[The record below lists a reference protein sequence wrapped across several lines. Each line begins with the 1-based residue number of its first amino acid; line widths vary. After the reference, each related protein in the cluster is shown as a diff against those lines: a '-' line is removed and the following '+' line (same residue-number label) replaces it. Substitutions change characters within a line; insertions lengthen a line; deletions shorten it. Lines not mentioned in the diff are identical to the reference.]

1 MIISEISI
9 KRPVFATVISLVLI
23 TFGIISYQRLAL
35 REYPDI
41 DRPIISITTGYSGA
55 SASVV
60 ESKIT
65 QIIEGSVSSI
75 EGLKSVES
83 TSADGRSTVSIE
95 FDISRDID
103 EAANDIR
110 DRVGR
115 VVNRLPE
122 EADSPRISKRGAG
135 GSADLILG
143 LSHPAMS
150 QMELTDYADR
160 HLLDRFSVVDGV
172 AEARIFGQK
181 RYSMRIWLDRR
192 ALAARGLTVQ
202 DVESALY
209 TENVELPA
217 GRLESEEREFT
228 IRLERGYRT
237 VEDFRRLVV
246 SRGADGHLVRL
257 GDIARVE
264 IAPET
269 LRDSFTADGKSA
281 VGIGISRQS
290 TANTLAVIS
299 GVKDAMRQLQPNLPE
314 GMELIVLRD
323 SSVFIEAAIREVRI
337 ALLIACGLV
346 VGIIFVFLGS
356 VRAAMVPAVTVPI
369 SLIAAF
375 IVLSAFGFS
384 VNLLTS
390 LALVLAIGLL
400 VDDSIVVLE
409 NIHRRIEEGEPPL
422 LAAFRGV
429 NEVAFAVIATTLVLV
444 AVFLPISL
452 MGGDTG
458 KLFTEFAFAITGAV
472 VFSSVVALTLSPMM
486 CSKFLRP
493 REAEGALIKTVDR
506 TFQRIIAR
514 YDRALRVCVRHPLAS
529 LAVMILMLGSIWVMM
544 GNIISE
550 YEPQEDR
557 AVLMARMTAPEGTG
571 FESSREY
578 MSRVTDKLTP
588 LIERGE
594 VRHVLAMTPGWGGGS
609 GVNSGIGI
617 VDLAPWEERDRTAAQ
632 IARELTGELS
642 TVTGVRVFVF
652 QPSGLSFYFGQP
664 IQFVIGGPTYEEL
677 ARWRD
682 IIIEKAKAYPGLTG
696 VDADYRETTPQ
707 FRVAIDRDR
716 AAELG
721 VTSQTVGRT
730 LETMLGSRL
739 ATTFVDR
746 GEEYNVVLQGAEE
759 GRRTPADLENI
770 YVRSGRTG
778 ELVPLSNLVSLE
790 ERADANEL
798 RRYNRMRAV
807 TISAGIAEGYSMTD
821 CLAFLEK
828 TVREELPS
836 TATIS
841 YKGMSQKLKESS
853 GAVIFI
859 FIVSL
864 VIAYLVLAAQFE
876 SFVSPLVIMLTVPM
890 GMLGATIGMLLLGVT
905 LNIFSQI
912 GLIMLIGLAA
922 KNGILIVEFA
932 NQLRDRGL
940 EFEEA
945 LFQASRLRL
954 RPIMMTGLSTAIG
967 AVPLILA
974 SGAGAMSRL
983 SLGTVVAF
991 GATSACLLTLFVVP
1005 IGYYY
1010 LCRGQASPKA
1020 LAKKLAALQA
1030 AHGEATQPDGPARP
1044 SD

>member
-1 MIISEISI
+1 MIISELSI

-23 TFGIISYQRLAL
+23 TFGIISYLRLPL
-35 REYPDI
+35 REYPDV
-41 DRPIISITTGYSGA
+41 DTPIVSITTYYSGA
-55 SASVV
+55 SANVV

-75 EGLKSVES
+75 EGLKTIES
-83 TSADGRSTVSIE
+83 TSADGRSSVSVE

-115 VVNRLPE
+115 VVTRLPD
-122 EADSPRISKRGAG
+122 EADSPRISKRGAAG
-135 GSADLILG
+135 AADLILG
-143 LSHPAMS
+143 VSHPTMS

-160 HLLDRFSVVDGV
+160 HLIDRFSVVDGV

-181 RYSMRIWLDRR
+181 RYSMRIWLDRT
-192 ALAARGLTVQ
+192 ALAARRLTVQ
-202 DVESALY
+202 DVENALS

-217 GRLESEEREFT
+217 GRLESRDREFT
-228 IRLERGYRT
+228 IRVERGYET
-237 VEDFRRLVV
+237 PEDFRSLVLAK
-246 SRGADGHLVRL
+246 GADGHLIRL
-257 GDIARVE
+257 GDVARVE
-264 IAPET
+264 IAPED

-290 TANTLAVIS
+290 TANTLAVIK
-299 GVKDAMRQLQPNLPE
+299 GVKAAMKELQPNLPE

-337 ALLIACGLV
+337 ALLLACALV

-356 VRAAMVPAVTVPI
+356 TRAAMVPAVTVPI
-369 SLIAAF
+369 SLISAC
-375 IVLSAFGFS
+375 IVLYAFGFS

-409 NIHRRIEEGEPPL
+409 NIHRRIENGEPPL

-444 AVFLPISL
+444 AVFVPISL

-458 KLFTEFAFAITGAV
+458 RLFTEFAFAITGAV

-486 CSKFLRP
+486 CSKFLKP

-506 TFQRIIAR
+506 VFQRIITW
-514 YDRALRVCVRHPLAS
+514 YDRTLRLTIRHPLAS
-529 LAVMILMLGSIWVMM
+529 LAAMILVLGSIWVMM
-544 GNIISE
+544 GNIIQE

-557 AVLMARMTAPEGTG
+557 GALMARMTAPEGTG
-571 FESSREY
+571 FDASREY
-578 MSRVTDKLTP
+578 MGRITDKLTP

-594 VRHVLAMTPGWGGGS
+594 VQHVLAMTPGWSG
-609 GVNSGIGI
+609 GVNNGTCM
-617 VDLAPWEERDRTAAQ
+617 VDLAPWEERDRSATQ
-632 IARELTGELS
+632 IARELSGELAA
-642 TVTGVRVFVF
+642 VTGVRVFVF
-652 QPSGLSFYFGQP
+652 QPSGLSRVFGQP
-664 IQFVIGGPTYEEL
+664 VQFVIGGPTYEEL

-682 IIIEKAKAYPGLTG
+682 IIIEKAKEYPGLTG

-707 FRVAIDRDR
+707 LRVAIDQNR

-721 VTSQTVGRT
+721 VTSQMVGRT
-730 LETMLGSRL
+730 LETMLGARSV
-739 ATTFVDR
+739 TTFVDR

-759 GRRTPADLENI
+759 RRRTPTDLENI

-778 ELVPLSNLVSLE
+778 ELIPLSNIVTLE
-790 ERADANEL
+790 ERADASEL
-798 RRYNRMRAV
+798 RRYNRMRAI
-807 TISAGIAEGYSMTD
+807 TISGSIAEGYSMDD
-821 CLAFLEK
+821 CLRFLEK
-828 TVREELPS
+828 TVRDELPP

-853 GAVIFI
+853 GAVAFV

-876 SFVSPLVIMLTVPM
+876 SFVSPFVIMLTVPM

-1020 LAKKLAALQA
+1020 LAKKLDALKA
-1030 AHGEATQPDGPARP
+1030 KYEDAV
-1044 SD
+1044 

>member
-1 MIISEISI
+1 MIVSELSI
-9 KRPVFATVISLVLI
+9 KRPVLATVISLVLV
-23 TFGIISYQRLAL
+23 TFGVIMYTRLPL

-41 DRPIISITTGYSGA
+41 DSPIISVRTSYTGA

-65 QIIEGSVSSI
+65 QIIEGSVSSV
-75 EGLKSVES
+75 EGLKTIES
-83 TSADGRSTVSIE
+83 TSADGVSSVSIE
-95 FDISRDID
+95 FDISRNID
-103 EAANDIR
+103 EAANDVR

-115 VVNRLPE
+115 IVGRLPE
-122 EADSPRISKRGAG
+122 EADAPRISKRGAG

-143 LSHPAMS
+143 LSHPTMS
-150 QMELTDYADR
+150 QMELTDYAAR
-160 HLLDRFSVVDGV
+160 HLIDRFSVVDGV
-172 AEARIFGQK
+172 AQARIFGQK
-181 RYSMRIWLDRR
+181 RYSMRIWLNSR
-192 ALAARGLTVQ
+192 ALAARRLTVQ
-202 DVESALY
+202 DVENALY

-217 GRLESEEREFT
+217 GRLESTDREFS
-228 IRLERGYRT
+228 IRLERGYST
-237 VEDFRRLVV
+237 PEDFRRLVIA
-246 SRGADGHLVRL
+246 RGADGHLVRL

-264 IAPET
+264 IAPED

-290 TANTLAVIS
+290 TANTLAVID
-299 GVKDAMRQLQPNLPE
+299 GVKRAMKELEPNLPE
-314 GMELIVLRD
+314 GMQIIVLRD
-323 SSVFIEAAIREVRI
+323 SSVFIKAAIHQVRI
-337 ALLIACGLV
+337 ALLLACLLV

-356 VRAAMVPAVTVPI
+356 FRAAMIPAVTVPI
-369 SLIAAF
+369 ALISAF
-375 IVLSAFGFS
+375 IVLYAFGFS

-409 NIHRRIEEGEPPL
+409 NIHRHIEEGEPPL

-429 NEVAFAVIATTLVLV
+429 NEVAFVVIATTLVLV
-444 AVFLPISL
+444 AVFVPIGL

-458 KLFTEFAFAITGAV
+458 KLFKEFAFAITGAV

-506 TFQRIIAR
+506 TFRAIVTR
-514 YDRALRVCVRHPLAS
+514 YDKALRAAVRHPLAS
-529 LAVMILMLGSIWVMM
+529 LTAMILVLGAIWVMM
-544 GNIISE
+544 SNIITE

-557 AVLMARMTAPEGTG
+557 AALMARMTAPEGTG
-571 FESSREY
+571 FEASREY
-578 MSRVTDKLTP
+578 MTRVTDRLTP
-588 LIERGE
+588 LIESGE

-609 GVNSGIGI
+609 GVNSGIAI
-617 VDLAPWEERDRTAAQ
+617 IELAPWGDRKRSATQ
-632 IARELTGELS
+632 IAGELTSRLS

-652 QPSGLSFYFGQP
+652 QPSGLSRFFGQP
-664 IQFVIGGPTYEEL
+664 VQFVIGGPTYEEL

-682 IIIEKAKAYPGLTG
+682 IILEKAKEYPGLTG
-696 VDADYRETTPQ
+696 VDADYKETTPQ
-707 FRVAIDRDR
+707 YRVAIDRDR

-721 VTSQTVGRT
+721 VSSETIGRT
-730 LETMLGSRL
+730 LQTMLGSRL
-739 ATTFVDR
+739 VTTFIDR
-746 GEEYNVVLQGAEE
+746 GEEYNVVLQATEE
-759 GRRTPADLENI
+759 GRQTPADLENI
-770 YVRSGRTG
+770 YVRSSRTG
-778 ELVPLSNLVSLE
+778 QLVPLSNLVTVE
-790 ERADANEL
+790 ERAGANQL

-807 TISAGIAEGYSMTD
+807 TISGGIAEGYSMED
-821 CLAFLEK
+821 CLSFLQR
-828 TVREELPS
+828 TVRDELPP

-841 YKGMSQKLKESS
+841 YKGLSQKLKEST
-853 GAVIFI
+853 GAVIFV

-864 VIAYLVLAAQFE
+864 LVAYLVLAAQFE
-876 SFVSPLVIMLTVPM
+876 SFVSPFVIMFTVPM

-912 GLIMLIGLAA
+912 GLVMLIGLAA

-940 EFEEA
+940 EFEDA

-983 SLGTVVAF
+983 SIGTVVVF
-991 GATSACLLTLFVVP
+991 GATSATILTLFVVP
-1005 IGYYY
+1005 VGYYY
-1010 LCRGQASPKA
+1010 LCRSQASPKA
-1020 LAKKLAALQA
+1020 RATELEALEREFGSADAPPRQ
-1030 AHGEATQPDGPARP
+1030 R
-1044 SD
+1044 

>member
-23 TFGIISYQRLAL
+23 TFGTIAYQRLPL
-35 REYPDI
+35 REYPDV
-41 DRPIISITTGYSGA
+41 DTPVVSITTSYSGA
-55 SASVV
+55 SANVV

-75 EGLKSVES
+75 EGLKTIES
-83 TSADGRSTVSIE
+83 SSADGRSRVSVE

-110 DRVGR
+110 DRVSR
-115 VVNRLPE
+115 IVNRLPE
-122 EADSPRISKRGAG
+122 EADSPRVSKRGAG

-143 LSHPAMS
+143 VSHPTMS

-160 HLLDRFSVVDGV
+160 HLIDRFSVVDGV
-172 AEARIFGQK
+172 AEARIFGRK
-181 RYSMRIWLDRR
+181 RYSMRIWLDRT
-192 ALAARGLTVQ
+192 ALAARRLTVQ
-202 DVESALY
+202 DVENALY
-209 TENVELPA
+209 TENIELPA
-217 GRLESEEREFT
+217 GRLESEEREFS
-228 IRLERGYRT
+228 IRVERGYET
-237 VEDFRRLVV
+237 PEDFRGLVV
-246 SRGADGHLVRL
+246 SRGADGHLIRL
-257 GDIARVE
+257 GDVARVE

-290 TANTLAVIS
+290 TANTLAVIK
-299 GVKDAMRQLQPNLPE
+299 GVKDVARELEPNLPE

-337 ALLIACGLV
+337 ALLIACALV

-356 VRAAMVPAVTVPI
+356 TRAAAVPAVTVPI
-369 SLIAAF
+369 SLISAC
-375 IVLSAFGFS
+375 IVLYALGFS

-409 NIHRRIEEGEPPL
+409 NIHRRIEDGEPPL

-444 AVFLPISL
+444 AVFVPISL

-458 KLFTEFAFAITGAV
+458 RLFTEFAFAITGAV
-472 VFSSVVALTLSPMM
+472 VFSSVVALTLSPML
-486 CSKFLRP
+486 CSKFLKP
-493 REAEGALIKTVDR
+493 RETEGTLIKTVDR
-506 TFQRIIAR
+506 VFQRIITS
-514 YDRALRVCVRHPLAS
+514 YDKALRLCVRRPLAS
-529 LAVMILMLGSIWVMM
+529 LAAMILILGSIWVMM
-544 GNIISE
+544 GNIIQE

-557 AVLMARMTAPEGTG
+557 AALMVRMTAPEGTG
-571 FESSREY
+571 FEASREY
-578 MSRVTDKLTP
+578 MSRVTDRLTP

-594 VRHVLAMTPGWGGGS
+594 VQHVLAMTPGWGGGG
-609 GVNSGIGI
+609 GVNSGTGI
-617 VDLAPWEERDRTAAQ
+617 VDLAPWGERDRSATQ
-632 IARELTGELS
+632 IARELSGELAA
-642 TVTGVRVFVF
+642 VTGVRVFVF
-652 QPSGLSFYFGQP
+652 QPSGLARYFGQP
-664 IQFVIGGPTYEEL
+664 VQLVIGGPTYEEL

-682 IIIEKAKAYPGLTG
+682 IIIEKAKDYPGLYG

-707 FRVAIDRDR
+707 LRVAIDRNR

-721 VTSQTVGRT
+721 VTSRTVGRT

-746 GEEYNVVLQGAEE
+746 GEEYNVVLQGSEE

-770 YVRSGRTG
+770 YVRSDRTG
-778 ELVPLSNLVSLE
+778 ELIPLSNIVTLE
-790 ERADANEL
+790 ERADASEL
-798 RRYNRMRAV
+798 RRYDRMRAV
-807 TISAGIAEGYSMTD
+807 TISGSVAEGYSMDD
-821 CLAFLEK
+821 CLRFLESA
-828 TVREELPS
+828 VRKELPP

-841 YKGMSQKLKESS
+841 YKGMSEKLKESS
-853 GAVIFI
+853 GAVIFV
-859 FIVSL
+859 FVVSL
-864 VIAYLVLAAQFE
+864 VIAYLVLSAQFE
-876 SFVSPLVIMLTVPM
+876 SFVSPFVIMLTVPM

-945 LFQASRLRL
+945 LFRASRLRL

-1005 IGYYY
+1005 VGYYY

-1020 LAKKLAALQA
+1020 LAKKLDALQA
-1030 AHGEATQPDGPARP
+1030 EHDDAV
-1044 SD
+1044 

>member
-1 MIISEISI
+1 MIIPEISI
-9 KRPVFATVISLVLI
+9 KRPVFATVISLILI
-23 TFGIISYQRLAL
+23 TFGLIAYQRLPL
-35 REYPDI
+35 REYPDV
-41 DRPIISITTGYSGA
+41 DSPIISVRTSYSGA

-65 QIIEGSVSSI
+65 QIIEGSVSSV
-75 EGLKSVES
+75 EGLKTIES
-83 TSADGRSTVSIE
+83 SSADGRSSVSIE

-135 GSADLILG
+135 GAADLILG
-143 LSHPAMS
+143 LSHPTMS
-150 QMELTDYADR
+150 QMEITDYADR

-172 AEARIFGQK
+172 AEARIFGRK
-181 RYSMRIWLDRR
+181 RYSMRVWLDRR
-192 ALAARGLTVQ
+192 ALAARMLTVQ

-217 GRLESEEREFT
+217 GRLESEDREFT
-228 IRLERGYRT
+228 IRVEKGYST
-237 VEDFRRLVV
+237 PEEFRRLVV
-246 SRGADGHLVRL
+246 SRGDDGHLVRL
-257 GDIARVE
+257 GDVARVE
-264 IAPET
+264 IAPED

-290 TANTLAVIS
+290 TANTLAVIN
-299 GVKDAMRQLQPNLPE
+299 GVKRVMRELQPNLPE
-314 GMELIVLRD
+314 GMEIIVLRD
-323 SSVFIEAAIREVRI
+323 SSVFIEAAIREVRV
-337 ALLIACGLV
+337 ALLIACLLV

-356 VRAAMVPAVTVPI
+356 ARAAMVPAVTVPI
-369 SLIAAF
+369 SLISAF
-375 IVLSAFGFS
+375 IVLYAFGFS

-409 NIHRRIEEGEPPL
+409 NIHRRIEGGEPPL

-444 AVFLPISL
+444 AVFVPISL

-472 VFSSVVALTLSPMM
+472 VFSSIVALTLSPMM

-493 REAEGALIKTVDR
+493 RETEGALIKTVDR
-506 TFQRIIAR
+506 IFQRIVAW
-514 YDRALRVCVRHPLAS
+514 YDRALHLCMRHPLAS
-529 LAVMILMLGSIWVMM
+529 LAVIILMFGAIWVMM
-544 GNIISE
+544 SNIISE

-557 AVLMARMTAPEGTG
+557 GSLMVRMTAPEGTG
-571 FESSREY
+571 FEASREY
-578 MSRVTDKLTP
+578 MSRVTDKVTP
-588 LIERGE
+588 LIDSGE
-594 VRHVLAMTPGWGGGS
+594 VSHMIAITPGWGSS
-609 GVNSGIGI
+609 GVNSGVGI
-617 VDLAPWEERDRTAAQ
+617 ADLAPWEDRERSAGQ
-632 IARELTGELS
+632 IARELSGELS
-642 TVTGVRVFVF
+642 KVMGVRVFVF

-677 ARWRD
+677 AGWRD
-682 IIIEKAKAYPGLTG
+682 IILEKARAYPGLTG
-696 VDADYRETTPQ
+696 LDADYKETTPQ
-707 FRVAIDRDR
+707 FRVAIDQDR
-716 AAELG
+716 AAALG
-721 VTSQTVGRT
+721 VTSQTIGRT

-746 GEEYNVVLQGAEE
+746 GEEYNVVLQSDEE
-759 GRRTPADLENI
+759 GRQTPSDLENI
-770 YVRSGRTG
+770 YVRSGQTG
-778 ELVPLSNLVSLE
+778 QLIPLSNLVTLE
-790 ERADANEL
+790 ERADASEL
-798 RRYNRMRAV
+798 RRYNRMRAI
-807 TISAGIAEGYSMTD
+807 TISGSIAEGYSMDD
-821 CLAFLEK
+821 CLSFLER
-828 TVREELPS
+828 TVREELPA

-853 GAVIFI
+853 GAVIFV
-859 FIVSL
+859 FVVSL

-876 SFVSPLVIMLTVPM
+876 SFVSPFVIMLTVPM
-890 GMLGATIGMLLLGVT
+890 GMLGATIGMLLMGVT

-954 RPIMMTGLSTAIG
+954 RPIMMTGLSTAVG

-1020 LAKKLAALQA
+1020 LAKKLAALEA
-1030 AHGEATQPDGPARP
+1030 AHGGSANSTDG
-1044 SD
+1044 S

>member
-1 MIISEISI
+1 MFISEISI
-9 KRPVFATVISLVLI
+9 KRPVFATVISLILI
-23 TFGIISYQRLAL
+23 TFGIIAYQRLPL

-41 DRPIISITTGYSGA
+41 DMPIVTVSTGYSGA
-55 SASVV
+55 SANVV

-75 EGLKSVES
+75 EGLKTIES
-83 TSADGRSTVSIE
+83 SSADGHSRVSIE
-95 FDISRDID
+95 FDIKRDID
-103 EAANDIR
+103 EAANDVR

-115 VVNRLPE
+115 VVGRLPE

-135 GSADLILG
+135 GAADLILG
-143 LSHPAMS
+143 LSHPTMS

-160 HLLDRFSVVDGV
+160 HLVDRFSVVDGV

-181 RYSMRIWLDRR
+181 RYSMRIWLDRT

-217 GRLESEEREFT
+217 GRLESEDREFT
-228 IRLERGYRT
+228 IRLERGYET
-237 VEDFRRLVV
+237 PEDFRRLVV
-246 SRGADGHLVRL
+246 SRGSDGHLIRL

-264 IAPET
+264 IAPED

-290 TANTLAVIS
+290 TANTLAVIN
-299 GVKDAMRQLQPNLPE
+299 GVKAAMRELQPNLPE
-314 GMELIVLRD
+314 GMEIIVLRD

-337 ALLIACGLV
+337 ALLIACALV

-356 VRAAMVPAVTVPI
+356 ARAAMVPAVTVPI
-369 SLIAAF
+369 SLISAF
-375 IVLSAFGFS
+375 IVLYAFGFS

-444 AVFLPISL
+444 AVFVPISL

-486 CSKFLRP
+486 CSRFLKP
-493 REAEGALIKTVDR
+493 RETEGTLIKVVDR
-506 TFQRIIAR
+506 AFQRIVAV
-514 YDRALRVCVRHPLAS
+514 YDKALRRAVRRPLAS
-529 LAVMILMLGSIWVMM
+529 LVTMILILGAIWVMIS
-544 GNIISE
+544 NIIAE

-557 AVLMARMTAPEGTG
+557 AALMVRMTAPEGTG
-571 FESSREY
+571 FETSREY
-578 MSRVTDKLTP
+578 MSRVTDRLTP
-588 LIERGE
+588 FIDRGD
-594 VRHVLAMTPGWGGGS
+594 VTHVLAMTPGWGGGG
-609 GVNSGIGI
+609 GVNSGMGI
-617 VDLAPWEERDRTAAQ
+617 VDLAPWGDRDRSATQ
-632 IARELTGELS
+632 IARELSAELAA
-642 TVTGVRVFVF
+642 VTGVRVFVF
-652 QPSGLSFYFGQP
+652 QPSGLSLYFGQP
-664 IQFVIGGPTYEEL
+664 VQFVIGGPTYEEL

-682 IIIEKAKAYPGLTG
+682 IIVEKATEYPGLYG

-707 FRVAIDRDR
+707 YRVAIDQNR

-721 VTSQTVGRT
+721 VTFQTVGRT

-746 GEEYNVVLQGAEE
+746 GEEYNVVLQGAGE

-778 ELVPLSNLVSLE
+778 ELIPLSNLVTLE
-790 ERADANEL
+790 ERADASEL

-807 TISAGIAEGYSMTD
+807 TISGSIAEGYSMAD
-821 CLAFLEK
+821 CLSFLENA
-828 TVREELPS
+828 VREELPS

-841 YKGMSQKLKESS
+841 YKGMAQKLKESS
-853 GAVIFI
+853 GAVVFV
-859 FIVSL
+859 FVVSL
-864 VIAYLVLAAQFE
+864 VVAYLVLAAQFE
-876 SFVSPLVIMLTVPM
+876 SFVSPFVIMLTVPM

-940 EFEEA
+940 EFEDA
-945 LFQASRLRL
+945 LFRASRLRL

-1020 LAKKLAALQA
+1020 LARKLAAL
-1030 AHGEATQPDGPARP
+1030 EEEDGASR
-1044 SD
+1044 D